1 MTASFAARLTLSL
14 SFVALSL
21 AGYSVY
27 QNTYSAV
34 NGGQLNHVIPT
45 WLSET
50 FESAGILET
59 LGFSGHLSDQA
70 CVFSAVKEVVED
82 AIKKETRMGASLIRL
97 FFHDCFVD
105 GCDGGILLNATNGEQ
120 SAPANA
126 NSVRGFEVIERA
138 KKNAKTKCSNTPV
151 SCADILAI
159 AARDSVVKLG
169 GESYTVNLGTR
180 KDARRFNLTGAN
192 NQLPA
197 PFDDLAT
204 QTRKF
209 AAKGFSQTEMV
220 ALAGAHTVGFANC
233 AVLCTSGNTNAAR
246 ASALQCNC
254 LAAGGGSTGLVGLD
268 PTPAV
273 MDKRYFEDVARGQ
286 GLLFSDQ
293 VLMNGTTTGAAVRRY
308 RDATGAFLSDFAAA
322 MVKIG
327 NLRPSAG
334 VPLEIRDV
342 CGIVNPTKVAAM

>member
-1 MTASFAARLTLSL
+1 MAGSFAAKLSLSL
-14 SFVALSL
+14 SFIALSL
-21 AGYSVY
+21 AGYSIY
-27 QNTYSAV
+27 QHTQTVIMNSASDP
-34 NGGQLNHVIPT
+34 LNLVPT
-45 WLSET
+45 WLSESLD
-50 FESAGILET
+50 SAVDILA
-59 LGFSGHLSDQA
+59 LRSGVLSDQA

-82 AIKKETRMGASLIRL
+82 AIDKETRMGASLIRL
-97 FFHDCFVD
+97 FFHDCFVN

-138 KKNAKTKCSNTPV
+138 KKNVMAKCSDTPV

-169 GESYTVNLGTR
+169 GQSYTVNLGTR
-180 KDARRFNLTGAN
+180 KDARSFNLAGAN
-192 NQLPA
+192 TELPA

-220 ALAGAHTVGFANC
+220 ALAGAHTLGFASC
-233 AVLCTSGNTNAAR
+233 AVLCTSGNINSAR
-246 ASALQCNC
+246 ASTLRCNC
-254 LAAGGGSTGLVGLD
+254 PVAAGNTGLVGLD

-308 RDATGAFLSDFAAA
+308 RDATGQFFSEFAAA
-322 MVKIG
+322 MVKMG
-327 NLRPSAG
+327 NLRPPAG
-334 VPLEIRDV
+334 VRLEIRDV
-342 CGIVNPTKVAAM
+342 CSIVNPTSVAAM